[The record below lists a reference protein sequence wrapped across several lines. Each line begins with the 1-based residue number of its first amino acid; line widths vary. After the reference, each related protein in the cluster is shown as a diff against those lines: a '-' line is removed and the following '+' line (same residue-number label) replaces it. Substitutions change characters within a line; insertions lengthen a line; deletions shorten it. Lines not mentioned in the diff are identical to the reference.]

1 MREIKPKECI
11 FALPNLGLKLTLLLQ
26 DGFLGLGPG
35 KVDSF
40 QNTEGNLAFGFDHV
54 LTLRVF
60 IGKHRQEVLFLLS
73 AVRK

>member
-1 MREIKPKECI
+1 MHLCFTQSQVKTDPVTARWFSP
-11 FALPNLGLKLTLLLQ
+11 
-26 DGFLGLGPG
+26 GLGPG

-40 QNTEGNLAFGFDHV
+40 QNTEGNLAFVFDHV

-60 IGKHRQEVLFLLS
+60 IGKHMQEVLFLLS